1 MTTLMAPKVSTMS
14 SMLVPRTH
22 EGILLPIEVV
32 DIICRAIGVEVRL
45 EDQREY
51 LTTCTLP
58 YENSSN
64 DVLGP

>member
-1 MTTLMAPKVSTMS
+1 MS
-14 SMLVPRTH
+14 SMLATRTH

-51 LTTCTLP
+51 LTTCTPP